1 MKKGLIAAAL
11 GCALFSISSQADT
24 IAGVYV
30 GAQVWQTDTQGGF
43 ADTNNT
49 ADFNFD
55 DETNTT
61 PQVFGYSHWFD
72 FQKQVTHHSSFLP
85 NMIGVLQKNTWRE
98 CGG

>member
-11 GCALFSISSQADT
+11 GCALVSVSSHADT

-43 ADTNNT
+43 ADSNNT

-55 DETNTT
+55 D
-61 PQVFGYSHWFD
+61 
-72 FQKQVTHHSSFLP
+72 
-85 NMIGVLQKNTWRE
+85 
-98 CGG
+98 